1 MAAVVIVVVVAGC
14 GQSEE
19 EMQRA
24 ASDKVEN
31 DAMDACESAV
41 LQRATNR
48 SSVKFKH
55 PSPHPRITKMPD
67 GQYVVYTRFLA
78 KNAYGAESMSMARC
92 AIASDAATVLDLATT
107 DSR

>member
-1 MAAVVIVVVVAGC
+1 MKIFCVAVSMAFFAALPAH
-14 GQSEE
+14 
-19 EMQRA
+19 A
-24 ASDKVEN
+24 ASAQTEN

-48 SSVKFKH
+48 SSVKFKS
-55 PSPHPRITKMPD
+55 PSPRPRITQTPN
-67 GQYVVYTRFLA
+67 GQFVVYTKFLA